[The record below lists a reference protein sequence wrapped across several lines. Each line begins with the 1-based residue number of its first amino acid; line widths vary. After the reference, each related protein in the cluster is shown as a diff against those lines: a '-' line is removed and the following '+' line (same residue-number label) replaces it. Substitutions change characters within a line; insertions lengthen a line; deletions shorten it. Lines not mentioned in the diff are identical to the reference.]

1 MNLLWV
7 RAQKADVGARLFFK
21 QSASPICRSRKL
33 IVLTEE
39 RITHLC
45 ASQGVGAQ
53 LFTIGEGAGFEAI
66 ERIEKVLLSESCEK
80 GCIVWRRLMKIQ
92 QRNVANEPKALDG

>member
-21 QSASPICRSRKL
+21 HSASPICRSRKF
-33 IVLTEE
+33 IVLAEE
-39 RITHLC
+39 LITRLC

-53 LFTIGEGAGFEAI
+53 LFTIGDGAGLEAV
-66 ERIEKVLLSESCEK
+66 ERIEQVLVSESFEK
-80 GCIVWRRLMKIQ
+80 GSIVWRRLMKIQ
-92 QRNVANEPKALDG
+92 QSDVADELKAFDG